1 MNTKD
6 KTKKIAHQGQRKNLN
21 HIISK
26 SHQNVNLI
34 LIGLFVLFGLFKS
47 IQISHPTTP
56 YWEDLHQTVHT
67 ETI

>member
-1 MNTKD
+1 MRI
-6 KTKKIAHQGQRKNLN
+6 KKEPIKAQRKISKS
-21 HIISK
+21 IISK